1 MRRVRYHVH
10 GGPEVLGIEDVE
22 VPEPGPGQAL
32 IRAEAIGLNYVDVQ
46 LRRETSPD
54 SIYFRKLPSGV
65 TGDVVGIVERVGP
78 DADTALIGTR
88 VAVLL
93 EDGCAEYVVADVAW
107 TAHVPQGLELGAAT
121 MLPTI
126 GAVAQGVLHIARPIE
141 GQTVL
146 VTSGAGA
153 IGHLAVQLA
162 KRQGATTVIAT
173 ASSQAKLDFAR
184 DLGADIAI
192 NHTDPDWDEQIREAV
207 PGGVDVVVEAV
218 GGDTLHRAIGLLA
231 PFGRAAVFGA
241 SSGDLTSVPVRSLF
255 ALKTVCGFSLLA
267 YRAAAADQLR
277 AQIGELA
284 DLLLKGELRAAA
296 NTRLPMAD
304 IVQAHRMLE
313 ARAVLGRV
321 VLVP

>member
-1 MRRVRYHVH
+1 MRRVRYHAH
-10 GGPEVLGIEDVE
+10 GGPEVLGIEETE
-22 VPEPGPGQAL
+22 VPEPGPQQAL
-32 IRAEAIGLNYVDVQ
+32 IRVEAVGLNYVDVQ

-54 SIYFRKLPSGV
+54 SIYYRKLPSGV
-65 TGDVVGIVERVGP
+65 TGDAVGIVERVGP
-78 DADTALIGTR
+78 GTDPALIGSR

-93 EDGCAEYVVADVAW
+93 EDGCADYVVADVAW
-107 TAHVPQGLELGAAT
+107 LASVPEGLDVGAAT

-141 GQTVL
+141 DQTVL
-146 VTSGAGA
+146 VTAGAGA

-162 KRQGATTVIAT
+162 KRQGTRTVIAT
-173 ASSQAKLDFAR
+173 ASSPAKLAFAR
-184 DLGADIAI
+184 ELGADIAI
-192 NHTDPDWDEQIREAV
+192 NHTDPDWDEQIRRAV

-255 ALKTVCGFSLLA
+255 ALKTVSGFSLLA

-277 AQIGELA
+277 AQISELA
-284 DLLLKGELRAAA
+284 DLLLKGELRAATD
-296 NTRLPMAD
+296 TRLPMSE
-304 IVQAHRMLE
+304 IVEAHRLLE

-321 VLVP
+321 VLLP